1 MHVKQSKIYWRYI
14 KVNPLSFPWWGPNI
28 FDGSTYVIPMW
39 ISAHEFNSIDFH
51 EHLKRN
57 FFFWRITQ
65 WLCYPFFQNLFF
77 CLSRLG
83 IIDTQGFFFMK
94 RAKGK
99 WMCSVK
105 KVAACYAHTETLHH
119 GNDYYSTIHYSSK
132 RRMKNFKAYKSLW
145 LPPLSKQNQI
155 PQTRGWLCE
164 LESNLKL

>member
-1 MHVKQSKIYWRYI
+1 MIKMHVKQSKIYWRYI

-83 IIDTQGFFFMK
+83 IIDTQGFFSWK
-94 RAKGK
+94 EQKENG
-99 WMCSVK
+99 CV
-105 KVAACYAHTETLHH
+105 
-119 GNDYYSTIHYSSK
+119 
-132 RRMKNFKAYKSLW
+132 
-145 LPPLSKQNQI
+145 LSKKLLLAMLIPKPYIMEMITTPLFTIRPKDEWKTLRLISHFDFLLWANKIKFLRHVAGYVSWNQI
-155 PQTRGWLCE
+155 
-164 LESNLKL
+164 